1 MLWLPQVLPANEKLK
16 LKKLNAYTWSGVNRK
31 GAKVSGE
38 YQAESISQVKGDLR
52 RQGITVTKI
61 RKKTESFLSKMG
73 NKIQPMD
80 IAVVSRQIATMLQAG
95 VPLVQSFNIIS
106 KSVEKPAMR
115 ELIAE
120 IAAEVESGTALS
132 ETLRKHPLYFDQLYC
147 DLIEAGEQSGA
158 LETIYD
164 RVAIYKEKAE
174 ALKSKIKKAMF
185 YPVSVIIV
193 AIIVTTILLLFVIPQ
208 FEEIFAGFGAELPAF
223 TQFVIGISRFLQDYW
238 PYIFGGIFALG
249 FGYVKAHR
257 RSQAVKDA
265 TDRFILRIPV
275 INPILHKA
283 AMARFART
291 LSTTFA
297 AGIPLIDALRSASG
311 ASGNVVYRNAV
322 DAIRIEVTG
331 GMQMNVAMRTV
342 DLFPD
347 MVTQMVMIG
356 EESGSLDSMLDKV
369 ANIYEQQVD
378 DAVDGLTS
386 LIEPLIMAV
395 LGVLVGG
402 MVIAMYLPIFK
413 LGSVVS

>member
-1 MLWLPQVLPANEKLK
+1 MATATPTKRKIAV
-16 LKKLNAYTWSGVNRK
+16 KKISAFNWSGINRK
-31 GAKVSGE
+31 GGKVGGE
-38 YQAESISQVKGDLR
+38 YQAESISQVKAELR
-52 RQGITVTKI
+52 RQGITVTKV
-61 RKKTESFLSKMG
+61 KKKSEGFLSQLG
-73 NKIQPMD
+73 NKINAMD
-80 IAVVSRQIATMLQAG
+80 IAIVSRQIATMLSAG
-95 VPLVQSFNIIS
+95 VPLVQSFGIIS

-115 ELIAE
+115 ELISE

-132 ETLRKHPLYFDQLYC
+132 ETLRKHPRYFDGLYC

-185 YPVSVIIV
+185 YPVTVIIV

-208 FEEIFAGFGAELPAF
+208 FEEIFASFNAELPAF

-238 PYIFGGIFALG
+238 PLIFGAIAAIIV
-249 FGYVKAHR
+249 GYVQAHR

-265 TDRFILRIPV
+265 TDRFVLKIPV

-311 ASGNVVYRNAV
+311 ASGNVVYRNAI
-322 DAIRIEVTG
+322 DAVRIEVTG
-331 GMQMNVAMRTV
+331 GMQMNIAMRTV
-342 DLFPD
+342 NVFPD

-386 LIEPLIMAV
+386 MIEPLIMAV

-402 MVIAMYLPIFK
+402 MVVAMYLPIFK
-413 LGSVVS
+413 LGSVVG

>member
-1 MLWLPQVLPANEKLK
+1 MAATSTKRKVAV
-16 LKKLNAYTWSGVNRK
+16 KKINAFSWSGINRR
-31 GAKVSGE
+31 GGKVSGE
-38 YQAESISQVKGDLR
+38 YQAETMNHVRVDLR

-61 RKKTESFLSKMG
+61 KKKSESFLSQLG
-73 NKIQPMD
+73 NKIKPMD
-80 IAVVSRQIATMLQAG
+80 IAVVSRQIATMLSAG
-95 VPLVQSFNIIS
+95 VPLVQSFNIIA

-115 ELIAE
+115 QLIGE
-120 IAAEVESGTALS
+120 ISAEVESGTALS
-132 ETLRKHPLYFDQLYC
+132 EALRKHPRYFDDLYC
-147 DLIEAGEQSGA
+147 DLIDAGEQSGA
-158 LETIYD
+158 LEAIYD

-174 ALKSKIKKAMF
+174 SLKSKIKKAMF

-208 FEEIFAGFGAELPAF
+208 FEEIFASFNAELPAF
-223 TQFVIGISRFLQDYW
+223 TLFVIGISRFLQDYW
-238 PYIFGGIFALG
+238 PFLFGGIFAAG
-249 FGYVKAHR
+249 FGYVQAFR
-257 RSQAVKDA
+257 RSQGVKDA
-265 TDRFILRIPV
+265 TDRFILKIPV

-297 AGIPLIDALRSASG
+297 AGIPLIDALRSAAG
-311 ASGNVVYRNAV
+311 ASGNVVYRNAIN
-322 DAIRIEVTG
+322 AIRVEVTG

-342 DLFPD
+342 NIFPD

-402 MVIAMYLPIFK
+402 MVVAMYLPIFK